1 MPKKKKATKARRRIS
16 KRSSPKAVA
25 SKRLNRTKTFFS
37 ARREGF
43 LKAYQTDVKF
53 RRSISH
59 KTRKDFQK
67 TYEEKIKSEML
78 RFYRRN
84 RGKRRGNE
92 YIFRVSLTIHRG
104 KKKFKQNLGAAR
116 FKVRSE
122 KSLRKYFD
130 RNLKFMIKKMGK
142 YLDRPNTRSVSV
154 TGFKAEVVRRGAR
167 PKTNRSRKS
176 KRG

>member
-1 MPKKKKATKARRRIS
+1 MPKKKKASKKPERRIS
-16 KRSSPKAVA
+16 SKKKSTPAKRV
-25 SKRLNRTKTFFS
+25 NRTKTFYS

-53 RRSISH
+53 GRSITH
-59 KTRKDFQK
+59 KSRKDFQK
-67 TYEEKIKSEML
+67 TYEKKIKDDML

-84 RGKRRGNE
+84 KGRRRGNE
-92 YIFRVSLTIHRG
+92 YIFRVSISINRG
-104 KKKFKQNLGAAR
+104 KKRFKQNLGAAR

-130 RNLKFMIKKMGK
+130 RNMKFMIKKMGK
-142 YLDRPNTRSVSV
+142 YLDRANTRSVSV

-167 PKTNRSRKS
+167 PKTNRSGKLKRK
-176 KRG
+176 